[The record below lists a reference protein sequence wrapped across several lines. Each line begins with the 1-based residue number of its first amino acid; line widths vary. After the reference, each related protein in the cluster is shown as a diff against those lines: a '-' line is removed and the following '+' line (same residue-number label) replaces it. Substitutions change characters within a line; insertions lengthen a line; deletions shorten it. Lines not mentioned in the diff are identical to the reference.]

1 MKILNIA
8 IYPHLTKRKELQGA
22 CHMISS
28 QTLEKT
34 GCLDCRVFTGEGEE
48 SAIHIEQ
55 RWPKRQL
62 LEDYFRSNHF
72 SALLGAM
79 KLLAKKY
86 ELTINDGSPEE
97 TMILINW
104 VREK

>member
-48 SAIHIEQ
+48 SAIPNRPEPNHQ
-55 RWPKRQL
+55 RYL
-62 LEDYFRSNHF
+62 RS
-72 SALLGAM
+72 L
-79 KLLAKKY
+79 
-86 ELTINDGSPEE
+86 
-97 TMILINW
+97 
-104 VREK
+104 